1 MSDNMC
7 DAIVIHCMD
16 FRLQKFLNDWL
27 EQRLGTRNYDRVGL
41 AGGAFDIETVTK
53 QAEASKR
60 LHRIKKILLI
70 NHEGCGA
77 YGEKGTHERHKAD
90 LARAEQSD
98 YSAFPGLVI
107 EKYYLR
113 VHGIFEQ
120 IT

>member
-1 MSDNMC
+1 VRCNSHPLHGFPS
-7 DAIVIHCMD
+7 AEISE
-16 FRLQKFLNDWL
+16 RLA
-27 EQRLGTRNYDRVGL
+27 TRNYDRVGL

-77 YGEKGTHERHKAD
+77 YGEKGTYERHKAD
-90 LARAEQSD
+90 LAKAEQSV